1 MWGSVE
7 CLCGNDRIWGFMTD
21 TTSHSHRELELLDAL
36 RQLGGS
42 ARSSELARMLD
53 VSEETVRRTI
63 KALSKAGTVERV
75 HGGAYLVGGVGDPSF
90 FSRMARHADE
100 KRLIAKSVARRI
112 HNNMTVFL
120 DVGSTTAFVA
130 ERLSKHVGLTVVT
143 NSIGIAQSVLGMPA
157 NRVHFLG
164 GEMKG
169 DERGAF
175 GPVTERQARR
185 FVFDMAVLSV
195 DAMSPSHGVLYANAS
210 EAALSEVVGECADQ
224 VVIGLDRHKFETK
237 APHRGLSPCQIH
249 TLVTDQAPGKPM
261 AKALDG
267 WGVDL
272 VVAAPG
278 KSMGKIAGKTPGKSG
293 PKS

>member
-1 MWGSVE
+1 
-7 CLCGNDRIWGFMTD
+7 MTD
-21 TTSHSHRELELLDAL
+21 TASHSHRELELLDAL

-63 KALSKAGTVERV
+63 KALSKVGTVERV

-100 KRLIAKSVARRI
+100 KRLIAKSVARCI
-112 HNNMTVFL
+112 QDNMTVFL

-195 DAMSPSHGVLYANAS
+195 DAMSPTHGVLYANAS
-210 EAALSEVVGECADQ
+210 EAALSEVVAECADRL
-224 VVIGLDRHKFETK
+224 VIGLDHHKFDSK
-237 APHRGLSPCQIH
+237 APHRGVAPGRVDL
-249 TLVTDQAPGKPM
+249 LVSDRAPGKQM
-261 AKALDG
+261 SKALEG
-267 WGVDL
+267 WGVEL
-272 VVAAPG
+272 LIAPAG
-278 KSMGKIAGKTPGKSG
+278 KSAGKSSDKPSGKLG
-293 PKS
+293 AKS